1 MDAFL
6 TDSTQQVHL
15 WTSNVVHVID
25 LSRPRLPEE
34 VETRRVA
41 LCGFKPLWPGEWVQY
56 EPNSGG
62 NLIAC
67 RKCEIVGGAS
77 G

>member
-15 WTSNVVHVID
+15 WTSNVVHVVD

-41 LCGFKPLWPGEWVQY
+41 LCGFKPLWPGEWVPYQ
-56 EPNSGG
+56 ETPADRF
-62 NLIAC
+62 IPC
-67 RKCEIVGGAS
+67 QKCELIGSAS